1 MSAQRDGPTT
11 VALVI
16 ICQVVHTL
24 TFGGIALFLPLIRE
38 DLQISFSQAGIL
50 SAAATLTYALGQVPA
65 GYLSDRFGPRRLFF
79 AGLMG
84 WSLLSLSLALIHS
97 FWAAVINQ
105 LVAGGLRALLFVP
118 GLVLLRSWFPPQR
131 QATAISLY
139 MVGGFAGN
147 VLLSLAGP
155 LLAQHLGWRFTFIC
169 FSVLGIFA
177 AVAYWALAK
186 EKPRNAAA
194 GNFGIVDAL
203 QLLKHRLLWICSAIQ
218 FIRFSVVTA
227 YIFWLPSMLLADRGL
242 SLQTAG
248 LIVAMS
254 AAFSAPSNALGA
266 YASDRLKNPPLV
278 IGGSLAVLA
287 CTSVLLVLVES
298 TPALLLVIA
307 VNAVFMPFYFG
318 PLFLV
323 PVEVLGARNAGTAT
337 GFSNLFA
344 NIGGLLCAYGLGVVK
359 DKFGTF
365 MWGFI
370 GIGLLCVIGVA
381 LSVVL
386 ARMRKSALAA
396 QQRGM
401 TLGGDR
407 GSGTPQLRVIH
418 AASPVPPA
426 AAGGP

>member
-1 MSAQRDGPTT
+1 MSAKRDGPTT
-11 VALVI
+11 VTLVI
-16 ICQVVHTL
+16 ICQGFHML
-24 TFGGIALFLPLIRE
+24 TFGGIALLLPLIRE

-50 SAAATLTYALGQVPA
+50 SVAATLTYAIGQLPA

-79 AGLMG
+79 IGLMG

-105 LVAGGLRALLFVP
+105 LVAGALRALLFAP
-118 GLVLLRSWFPPQR
+118 GLALLASWFPPQR
-131 QATAISLY
+131 RATAMSLY

-147 VLLSLAGP
+147 ILLSLAAP
-155 LLAQHLGWRFTFIC
+155 LLAQHIGWRFTFVL
-169 FSVLGIFA
+169 FSVLGMLA
-177 AVAYWALAK
+177 ALAFWELAK
-186 EKPRNAAA
+186 EKPRKEAAA
-194 GNFGIVDAL
+194 HLGIRDAL
-203 QLLKHRLLWICSAIQ
+203 HLFKHKVLWICSAIQ

-227 YIFWLPSMLLADRGL
+227 YMFWLPSMLLADRGL
-242 SLQTAG
+242 SLQAAG
-248 LIVAMS
+248 LVIAMS

-278 IGGSLAVLA
+278 IGGSLAILA

-298 TPALLLVIA
+298 IPALLLVVA

-323 PVEVLGARNAGTAT
+323 PVEVLGARTAGTAT

-344 NIGGLLCAYGLGVVK
+344 NIGGLLSAYALGVVK
-359 DKFGTF
+359 DKAGTF

-370 GIGLLCVIGVA
+370 GIGMLCVIGVA
-381 LSVVL
+381 LSALL

-396 QQRGM
+396 QQVGVTPPGGGRSLQTSARLLRASSSRG
-401 TLGGDR
+401 T
-407 GSGTPQLRVIH
+407 V
-418 AASPVPPA
+418 
-426 AAGGP
+426 